1 MLSEIY
7 HNKLAISMKSLYQPF
22 RYAQKKSQSFPLI
35 FSLICSNFTYVK
47 SSRSFPASHPKRSLG
62 QNFLVNPN
70 TARWIVRQLEVSP
83 GDHVIEIGPGK
94 GILTRAFLETGARI
108 TAIEKDTSLCE
119 YLKQELRSPLL
130 TILEGD
136 ATDFPWQTLTDEEN
150 PAILAGNLPYNV
162 STQILRNL
170 LPQTKIFKKWQ
181 FLFQKEVA
189 ERICAN
195 VGTAAYG
202 ALSVFVQSVTR
213 PSLIRIFPPR
223 FFSPP
228 PKIESALV
236 AFEMRPLSPP
246 TPMQN
251 KDFIRLV
258 KAAFSHRR
266 KMLRNNLKSLFGRD
280 ADTLES
286 ALASLGLTG
295 TLRAQNLT
303 VEDYL
308 KLAAMLTADLP

>member
-1 MLSEIY
+1 MNPTGNLSVIY
-7 HNKLAISMKSLYQPF
+7 
-22 RYAQKKSQSFPLI
+22 
-35 FSLICSNFTYVK
+35 
-47 SSRSFPASHPKRSLG
+47 PKHSLG
-62 QNFLVNPN
+62 QNFLVDPN

-83 GDHVIEIGPGK
+83 NDHVIEIGPGK
-94 GILTRAFLETGARI
+94 GILTRALLETGAQI

-119 YLKQELRSPLL
+119 YLKKELQSPLL

-136 ATDFPWQTLTDEEN
+136 ATAFPWQTLTDEEN
-150 PAILAGNLPYNV
+150 PAILVGNLPYNV

-170 LPQTKIFKKWQ
+170 LPRTKIFKKWQ

-195 VGTAAYG
+195 VGTASYG

-213 PSLIRIFPPR
+213 PSLVRIFPPR

-228 PKIESALV
+228 PKIDSALV
-236 AFEMRPLSPP
+236 TFEMLPLSSP
-246 TPMQN
+246 TPMQG

-258 KAAFSHRR
+258 KTAFSHRR
-266 KMLRNNLKSLFGRD
+266 KMLRNNLKSLFGGD

-286 ALASLGLTG
+286 VLASLGLTG

-308 KLAAMLTADLP
+308 KLAAMLATDLH

>member
-1 MLSEIY
+1 
-7 HNKLAISMKSLYQPF
+7 MKTT
-22 RYAQKKSQSFPLI
+22 KDSFI
-35 FSLICSNFTYVK
+35 T
-47 SSRSFPASHPKRSLG
+47 HPKRSLG
-62 QNFLVNPN
+62 QNFLVDPN

-83 GDHVIEIGPGK
+83 NDHVIEIGPGK
-94 GILTRAFLETGARI
+94 GILTQALLETGARI
-108 TAIEKDTSLCE
+108 TAIEKDTSLYE
-119 YLKQELRSPLL
+119 YLKKELQSPLL

-136 ATDFPWQTLTDEEN
+136 ATTFPWQTLTDEEN
-150 PAILAGNLPYNV
+150 PAILVGNLPYNV
-162 STQILRNL
+162 STQILWNL
-170 LPQTKIFKKWQ
+170 LPRTKIFKKWQ

-195 VGTAAYG
+195 VGTASYG

-213 PSLIRIFPPR
+213 PSLVRIFPPR

-228 PKIESALV
+228 PKIDSALV
-236 AFEMRPLSPP
+236 AFEMRPLSSP
-246 TPMQN
+246 TPMQD

-266 KMLRNNLKSLFGRD
+266 KMLRNNLKSLFGGD

-308 KLAAMLTADLP
+308 KLAAMLAADHS